1 MISEFSNFS
10 ITQPLFSPPFPG
22 DFFDMDYV
30 SDQGGPD
37 YGKQDVG
44 YLDEDSNYPFGDE
57 SDTLMDEFSMK
68 DGGLIPLL
76 KMTYIN
82 KTAPKPCDKETTLY
96 ELNDHKLYKPDKKKG
111 RPVPVKGKL
120 SNCHESECER

>member
-1 MISEFSNFS
+1 
-10 ITQPLFSPPFPG
+10 
-22 DFFDMDYV
+22 MDYV
-30 SDQGGPD
+30 SDQVE
-37 YGKQDVG
+37 YGSQDTA
-44 YLDEDSNYPFGDE
+44 YMDEDSNYPYSDE
-57 SDTLMDEFSMK
+57 GSSDSLMDEFSMK

-96 ELNDHKLYKPDKKKG
+96 ELNDHKLYKPSKMTG